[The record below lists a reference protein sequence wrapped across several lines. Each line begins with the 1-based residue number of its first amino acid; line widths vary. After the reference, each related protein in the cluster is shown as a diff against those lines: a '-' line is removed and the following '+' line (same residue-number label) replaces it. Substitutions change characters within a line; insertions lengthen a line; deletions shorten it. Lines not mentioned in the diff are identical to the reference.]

1 MFIGQ
6 IGQAKKHK
14 VSPYVPRPRQ
24 IPEEHRVI
32 MFLYPAEEHKYP
44 ICESRPFFILPRSS
58 ASRCLLPMHRP
69 PQLCPG
75 HARLATPRPTP
86 TRPRLALAALRLPRS
101 RPDWPRAPAPSRP
114 TKQRGSVVSP
124 APPSSA
130 RRPPG
135 PVPATPR
142 PAPRAGRRPSL
153 TQQRLPVALPW
164 PCLAWQRAS
173 TARPGPSHRRP
184 VPASAYSSSES
195 RAPLYINF
203 FLIKINEFM
212 RHAKNTMNR

>member
-75 HARLATPRPTP
+75 HARLATPR
-86 TRPRLALAALRLPRS
+86 LALAALRLPRS
-101 RPDWPRAPAPSRP
+101 RPDRPRAPAPSRP

-130 RRPPG
+130 HRPPG

-153 TQQRLPVALPW
+153 TQQRLPVARPG
-164 PCLAWQRAS
+164 RAS
-173 TARPGPSHRRP
+173 PGSAHRPPDLAHRIDGPSLLAPTPP
-184 VPASAYSSSES
+184 V
-195 RAPLYINF
+195 RAELLFI
-203 FLIKINEFM
+203 LIFS
-212 RHAKNTMNR
+212 